1 MLAVKA
7 VRQNH
12 KASANLLRLLDEFR
26 CMVNVCIAGGIE
38 ENVSSLKTLSLRS
51 YHRLSRDILG
61 YYRLGAIG
69 TATSILHNYRK
80 ATKENPQ
87 TRFPYA
93 RRLMMNTCYGFKIQN
108 AHLRL
113 PLKPRQYVCVKL
125 NNHTLKVLS
134 GVDVR
139 SITLTPGSVSI
150 SYSKETVEI
159 KPEGYLGIDRNLD
172 NSTAASTDHRPFE
185 DSTCQV

>member
-1 MLAVKA
+1 MWLMLAVKA

-38 ENVSSLKTLSLRS
+38 ENVSSLKT
-51 YHRLSRDILG
+51 
-61 YYRLGAIG
+61 

-108 AHLRL
+108 GHLRL
-113 PLKPRQYVCVKL
+113 PFKPRQYVYVKL